1 LILECDELWSFVGSK
16 AKKQWVWLAMDRSS
30 REIVG
35 VHVGSRD
42 EIGAFKLWD
51 SLPDCYTDAV
61 CFTDALPAYKAVIY
75 GARHRVGKGTQHI
88 ERFNGTLRQRVS
100 RLVRSSLAFSKK
112 LVNHVGAV
120 WLFVHAYNASL
131 PLS

>member
-16 AKKQWVWLAMDRSS
+16 TNKQWVWLAMDRAT

-42 EIGAFKLWD
+42 EAGAFKLWD
-51 SLPDCYTDAV
+51 SLPDCYTDA
-61 CFTDALPAYKAVIY
+61 LPAYQAVIY
-75 GARHRVGKGTQHI
+75 GNKHHVGKQTQHI

-100 RLVRSSLAFSKK
+100 RLVRKSLGFSKK
-112 LVNHVGAV
+112 LVNHLGAV
-120 WLFVHAYNASL
+120 WLFVHEYNANLKVS
-131 PLS
+131 